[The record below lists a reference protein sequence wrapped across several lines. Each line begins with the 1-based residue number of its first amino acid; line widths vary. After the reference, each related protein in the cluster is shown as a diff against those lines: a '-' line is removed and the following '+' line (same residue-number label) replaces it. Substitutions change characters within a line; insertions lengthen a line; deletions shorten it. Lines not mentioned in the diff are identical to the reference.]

1 MIVFSPYLFYKTQFF
16 VPRPPLNCLFGILK
30 FERYFSLEELFNI
43 IFLKNTMLR
52 MTYYNGIEARRLFSN
67 GVVLTYY
74 FVIYSALIY
83 WVLKIFKKSIYF
95 YKQELVIFVIFYIPA
110 VFYEIVRPYIAH
122 LW

>member
-1 MIVFSPYLFYKTQFF
+1 
-16 VPRPPLNCLFGILK
+16 
-30 FERYFSLEELFNI
+30 
-43 IFLKNTMLR
+43 MLR